1 MKQTLRILVLVGAF
15 VAVGAV
21 VVPWAWHS
29 AFPTPEDAGPIP
41 DVEVDSAAIGEVNEA
56 IADTL
61 AALGVTAEMVVDSSD
76 DPRDLEGQAWT
87 FTRTTVE
94 LPRSLHEEELRRS
107 FQAWPEGAEAFLT
120 RLDELTWSLRIYLGK
135 RPVHQLVMRLP
146 LDPDPAV
153 DPASPP
159 ALAVVVAG
167 VGPRDGGVEE
177 VIETP
182 YPLTLAVLPYRSHSL
197 RYATDA
203 ARAAK
208 EVAVHLLFDDQSAA
222 PDPVGMAL
230 PAPLEASLAQDAFAA
245 RLAED
250 LDAVP
255 YASGAVLT
263 SDSATTADVARMEI
277 VAAGLGRRSLYLL
290 DLLPVHQGA
299 ALQVARRHDLGAM
312 SCAATVGAAAT
323 SEEREAALLRARNLA
338 VVRGSAVLVVEAGG
352 DGLDWLGPFIEE
364 RVDEGYRLA
373 FASELI
379 RTVAPSP

>member
-1 MKQTLRILVLVGAF
+1 MKQSLRILVLVGAI

-29 AFPTPEDAGPIP
+29 AFPTPEEAGPTP
-41 DVEVDSAAIGEVNEA
+41 DVAVDSAAIGAVNEA

-61 AALGVTAEMVVDSSD
+61 AALGVTAEMVADSTD
-76 DPRDLEGQAWT
+76 EPRELEGQAWT
-87 FTRTTVE
+87 FTRTTVD
-94 LPRSLHEEELRRS
+94 LPRSLYEEELRRS
-107 FQAWPEGAEAFLT
+107 FGAWPAGAEAFLT

-135 RPVHQLVMRLP
+135 RPIHQLVMRLP

-153 DPASPP
+153 DPAAPP
-159 ALAVVVAG
+159 ALALVVTG
-167 VGPRDGGVEE
+167 VGPRDASVEQ
-177 VIETP
+177 VIEAP

-208 EVAVHLLFDDQSAA
+208 EVAVHLLFDGQSAA
-222 PDPVGMAL
+222 ADPAGMAP
-230 PAPLEASLAQDAFAA
+230 PATLDASLDADAFAA

-263 SDSATTADVARMEI
+263 SDSATTADVERMEI
-277 VAAGLGRRSLYLL
+277 AAAGLRRRSLYLL

-299 ALQVARRHDLGAM
+299 ALQVARRHDLQAM
-312 SCAATVGAAAT
+312 SCAAAVDASAT
-323 SEEREAALLRARNLA
+323 PQQRDAALLRARNLA
-338 VVRGSAVLVVEAGG
+338 VIRGSAVLVVQAG
-352 DGLDWLGPFIEE
+352 DRDLDWLAPFIEE